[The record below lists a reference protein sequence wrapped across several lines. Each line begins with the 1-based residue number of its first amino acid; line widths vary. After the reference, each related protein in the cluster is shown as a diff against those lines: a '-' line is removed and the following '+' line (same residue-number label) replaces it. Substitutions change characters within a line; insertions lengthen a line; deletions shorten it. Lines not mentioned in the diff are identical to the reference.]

1 MTDFIN
7 NFHFLRPWFLL
18 FLLLPLFLLF
28 KHKSQDITTDSPWS
42 KVCDKNLLEFL
53 LVKKHNDTKKISPL
67 LKNLILLILP
77 LSLAGPCWQKTEN
90 PALSVNNPLIIALNM
105 SSGMWSKDV
114 SPSRAARAKFLI
126 KDILNGVNSTETG
139 MEVYSREPFMISPI
153 SEDKSLI
160 DNLLPAIT
168 YDIMPVNGDRLD
180 RAIDLAVERLSGAHY
195 EDGNIIVLTYDI
207 GERFD
212 LALESASKA
221 ADAGYKV
228 NVIDINSQ
236 QNSKLKMLADKG
248 RGIYVGYNQNL
259 EPLFATINNVGL
271 NKFRQ
276 SENIQTVWQD
286 NGWYLLFL
294 PAVLLLYFFRR
305 GIIIPSI
312 IMILIAT
319 DADAGWFLNNN
330 QEAMK
335 AFEQGNYA
343 EAAQKFENQQWKA
356 SAAYKNGDYTKAVQI
371 YENFDDTE
379 NLYNYGNALAKSGKI
394 KEAIEKYEQ
403 VLKQNPNHED
413 AKFNL
418 EYLKKQQ
425 NQNQQQQQHN
435 NQQNQQ
441 DKQNKKQQSAQNNQN
456 SEQENSENSQS
467 QQSEQSE
474 TEQQNA
480 QNSENQN
487 NENSEQ
493 SANTEQQNSDRENNK
508 NKNDDK
514 NTAEQ
519 PSQSENQ
526 PENGDKE
533 QQVQALSSSD
543 KSDDEKEREIR
554 ARQQKFREIKEDK
567 GGLLRAFI
575 RKEYNRKRYKE

>member
-42 KVCDKNLLEFL
+42 KVCDKNLLDFL

-67 LKNLILLILP
+67 LKILILLILP

-195 EDGNIIVLTYDI
+195 KDGNIIVLTYDI

-212 LALESASKA
+212 LALESAAKA
-221 ADAGYKV
+221 ADSGYKV

-312 IMILIAT
+312 IMILIAA

-356 SAAYKNGDYTKAVQI
+356 SAAYKGGDYAKSAQLFALLNDI
-371 YENFDDTE
+371 E

-425 NQNQQQQQHN
+425 QQKQQQQN
-435 NQQNQQ
+435 NKQNQQ

-493 SANTEQQNSDRENNK
+493 SANTEQQNSDSENNK

-519 PSQSENQ
+519 PSQVENQ

-533 QQVQALSSSD
+533 QKVQAINSGDKESD
-543 KSDDEKEREIR
+543 ENEQKIR